1 MAINGNL
8 TDKCD
13 DVLRKCYVS
22 ESAFE
27 VLSAISVAFAL
38 IYNPPRTISFKIK
51 SNEDEEEAMA
61 ICMEAVVSTTTIRRL
76 LIIQY
81 GWGNLDMPIH
91 VAKIS
96 FFVKSLL
103 L

>member
-1 MAINGNL
+1 MKKAAFLLVASRRVGLLDINGNL

-61 ICMEAVVSTTTIRRL
+61 ICMEAVVSTTIRK

-81 GWGNLDMPIH
+81 DVVLKANT
-91 VAKIS
+91 
-96 FFVKSLL
+96 
-103 L
+103 